1 MATEAEIRKALA
13 PMKNRTPFPAGGD
26 TPLAAFE
33 AGKKKGLTTEGTLES
48 LFGKGSDFAS
58 QSGEFQANLRK
69 TQVTVPKAQS
79 SVPKA
84 QSSVPKA
91 QSSVPG
97 VVSFPAPKPP
107 KLTAQKVAAPKK
119 RVTTGRRRAFGGNRK
134 SLASLRS
141 RSLRER
147 NS

>member
-1 MATEAEIRKALA
+1 MATDADIRKALE

-84 QSSVPKA
+84 QSSVP
-91 QSSVPG
+91 G